1 MDDKT
6 EKPNSFHFL
15 SLFSKKEPD
24 KKDQEEAFEEEII
37 SKVTE
42 GHIQGVLSGSEAEM
56 IRNIFEFGDKDAKDI
71 MVHRTNISAID
82 GETSFLDAVNFIV
95 ESSFS
100 RFPVYLNDLD
110 NIIGIIHIKD
120 VLKYLSE
127 GKNTSV
133 KLRDMDSIIQRAKFI
148 PETHSINTLF
158 TQMQQNKYHMVIVQ
172 DEYGQTSGII
182 SMEDILE
189 EIVGNI
195 QDEHDNELSPVS
207 AVTEDHFRME
217 GRTTLEEASEILNVD
232 FSEEESE
239 TLNGFLIERLGR
251 MPKEHEQFTI
261 RAFGYEFHVLDVEGM
276 VIRRIDITKLKQD

>member
-1 MDDKT
+1 MDDRT
-6 EKPNSFHFL
+6 EKSNSFRLL
-15 SLFSKKEPD
+15 SLFGKKEE

-71 MVHRTNISAID
+71 MVHRTNIAAID
-82 GETSFLDAVNFIV
+82 GETVFSEALHFIID
-95 ESSFS
+95 SSFS

-110 NIIGIIHIKD
+110 NIIGIVHIKD
-120 VLKYLSE
+120 VLKYLVD
-127 GKNTSV
+127 GGNVALKV
-133 KLRDMDSIIQRAKFI
+133 RDMDAIVQPVKFV

-158 TQMQQNKYHMVIVQ
+158 AQMQQHKNHMVIVQ

-195 QDEHDNELSPVS
+195 QDEHDNEMSPFS
-207 AVTEDHFRME
+207 AVTKDHFRME
-217 GRTTLEEASEILNVD
+217 GRTTLEEASELLGID

-239 TLNGFLIERLGR
+239 TLNGFLITRLGR

-261 RAFGYEFHVLDVEGM
+261 ESNGYEFHVLDVKSM
-276 VIRRIDITKLKQD
+276 VIQNIDVTKIPLE

>member
-1 MDDKT
+1 MDDRP
-6 EKPNSFHFL
+6 EKSNSFRLL
-15 SLFSKKEPD
+15 SLFGKKEE
-24 KKDQEEAFEEEII
+24 KRDQEEAFEEEII

-71 MVHRTNISAID
+71 MVHRTNIAAID
-82 GETSFLDAVNFIV
+82 GETLFSDALHFIV
-95 ESSFS
+95 DSSFS

-110 NIIGIIHIKD
+110 NIIGIVHIKD
-120 VLKYLSE
+120 VLKYLVDAGDVSL
-127 GKNTSV
+127 KV
-133 KLRDMDSIIQRAKFI
+133 RDMDSIIQRVKFV

-158 TQMQQNKYHMVIVQ
+158 AQMQQHKNHMVIVQ

-207 AVTEDHFRME
+207 AVTKDHFRME
-217 GRTTLEEASEILNVD
+217 GRTTLEEASELLGID

-239 TLNGFLIERLGR
+239 TLNGFLIARLGR
-251 MPKEHEQFTI
+251 MPKEHEQFAI
-261 RAFGYEFHVLDVEGM
+261 RACGYEFKVLDVKSM
-276 VIRRIDITKLKQD
+276 VIRNIDVTKLSQE